1 MPGILV
7 SKNYQEKSCFL
18 AQFFVVQ
25 RSVSCVTWG
34 YKIRLSSLKNK

>member
-25 RSVSCVTWG
+25 RTLSQVS
-34 YKIRLSSLKNK
+34 K